1 MGKVLRSRVDD
12 ETKMQVEKLS
22 KMLGIKEAELV
33 RFFITEGLAQVSEQK
48 TKRQIPDTVDL
59 SLITTS
65 IRLPSYVKDL
75 AAAKSKSKGMRLGRW
90 IASLVQSNVLLEPVV
105 VGEEVAAL
113 RESSRYLLAIG
124 RNINQIAKALNET
137 FYETERVKIEMLNDL
152 KKAIENTDDRIDQL
166 IKTSQK
172 AWSVN

>member
-1 MGKVLRSRVDD
+1 MSKLLRTRVDD
-12 ETKMQVEKLS
+12 DLKKAVEELCLVLDIKESELLRFFVIEGMAQVEQGKKKAVIPEGKSLKLIP
-22 KMLGIKEAELV
+22 KTILLPEYIKDEA
-33 RFFITEGLAQVSEQK
+33 ANK
-48 TKRQIPDTVDL
+48 
-59 SLITTS
+59 
-65 IRLPSYVKDL
+65 
-75 AAAKSKSKGMRLGRW
+75 AKSKGMRLGRW
-90 IASLVQSNVLLEPVV
+90 IASLVQSNVLGEPVV

>member
-12 ETKMQVEKLS
+12 ETKIQVEKLS

-33 RFFITEGLAQVSEQK
+33 RFFITEGLAQVTEQK
-48 TKRQIPDTVDL
+48 SGRQIPDTVDL
-59 SLITTS
+59 TLITTS

-75 AAAKSKSKGMRLGRW
+75 AVVKSKSKGMRLGRW
-90 IASLVQSNVLLEPVV
+90 IASLVQSNVLGEPVV
-105 VGEEVAAL
+105 VGEEVSAL